1 MQSHDQSCGNCPT
14 ASHPATKKGRINAP
28 ILPKPARRAKSDRLL
43 ESGQISLHGA
53 CAGNRNSAS
62 LARAP
67 GPTKAQ
73 ELQIFG
79 LPRFRWRCRAIALF
93 TLVQCGHALHHH
105 HQGKMMGSTL
115 CSRRNPPGCRV
126 GSVAPNQWRPWRV
139 RFASD
144 RSLIG
149 PPQRGASQL
158 QTPGFYL
165 TRSVEYGARDE
176 HPG

>member
-1 MQSHDQSCGNCPT
+1 MDSDYKQQPLKNCLVCRLEICLKAPGSNVDVIIAANLGT
-14 ASHPATKKGRINAP
+14 FTKVWLGCAG
-28 ILPKPARRAKSDRLL
+28 LVAGL

-139 RFASD
+139 RFASS

-149 PPQRGASQL
+149 APQRAGEAIAESQD
-158 QTPGFYL
+158 
-165 TRSVEYGARDE
+165 SI
-176 HPG
+176 